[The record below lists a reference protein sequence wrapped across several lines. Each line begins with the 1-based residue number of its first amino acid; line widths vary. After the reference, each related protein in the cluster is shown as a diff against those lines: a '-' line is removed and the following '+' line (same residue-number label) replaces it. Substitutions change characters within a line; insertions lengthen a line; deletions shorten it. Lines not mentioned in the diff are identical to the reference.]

1 MKKEEKNVIIDKLAE
16 QLKENT
22 NFYLAD
28 ISELNAEKTT
38 ALRRKCFEK
47 EVKLTVVKNT
57 LLQKA
62 LEKNGFA
69 ETAIYEVLKGA
80 TAIMF
85 TAGAANVPAKVIK
98 EFRASNDKPVLKA
111 AYVQESL
118 YIGDNM
124 LEDLVNIKSREELIG
139 DIVGLLQSPMKN
151 LISALQGNAGGKV
164 AGLVKALEERGA

>member
-69 ETAIYEVLKGA
+69 ETALYEVLKGS
-80 TAIMF
+80 TALMF
-85 TAGAANVPAKVIK
+85 SAGAANIPAKVIK
-98 EFRASNDKPVLKA
+98 EFRASNDKPILKA

-118 YIGDNM
+118 YVGDNM

-139 DIVGLLQSPMKN
+139 EVITLLQSPAQN
-151 LISALQGNAGGKV
+151 VVSALQSAGGKL
-164 AGLVKALEERGA
+164 AGLCKTLEERAA

>member
-69 ETAIYEVLKGA
+69 ETALYEVLKGS
-80 TAIMF
+80 TALMF
-85 TAGAANVPAKVIK
+85 AAGAANVPAKVIK
-98 EFRASNDKPVLKA
+98 EFRASNDKPILKA

-118 YIGDNM
+118 YIGDNT
-124 LEDLVNIKSREELIG
+124 LEELVNIKSREELIG
-139 DIVGLLQSPMKN
+139 EVITLLQSPAKN
-151 LISALQGNAGGKV
+151 VVSALQSAGGKL
-164 AGLVKALEERGA
+164 AGICKTLEERAA

>member
-22 NFYLAD
+22 SFYLAD

-85 TAGAANVPAKVIK
+85 TAGAANIPAKVIK

-118 YIGDNM
+118 YSGDNM

-139 DIVGLLQSPMKN
+139 EVITLLQSPAKN
-151 LISALQGNAGGKV
+151 VISALQSAGGKL
-164 AGLVKALEERGA
+164 AGICKTLEERAA

>member
-16 QLKENT
+16 QLKET
-22 NFYLAD
+22 PNFYLAD

-69 ETAIYEVLKGA
+69 ETAIFEVLKGS
-80 TAIMF
+80 TALMF

-98 EFRASNDKPVLKA
+98 EFRAKNDKPILKA

-139 DIVGLLQSPMKN
+139 DVITLLQSPAKN
-151 LISALQGNAGGKV
+151 VISALQSAGGKL
-164 AGLVKALEERGA
+164 AGIVKTLEERAA